1 MFVIFKSTH
10 LMRIII
16 KKYDAQ
22 IGNIDLVNGRIENS
36 LAASFGTDS
45 RFAIYGVGPFG
56 GGEIISFSLWIKTTQ
71 TSKMILVHYG
81 NVYGADVRSV
91 TSGKDQMTL
100 ILSDGIPE
108 LYIKHNRKLV
118 SQTNSIADGRWHLV
132 SVSMPSRSCR
142 LSEIEIFVDEK
153 AVKTERRGKDTN
165 TFQLT
170 HGRIAIGGFG
180 STTEVYEEIFSDWN
194 PYMGLID
201 DFSLWPM
208 PLKQREAFK
217 RNTEY
222 ECMKL
227 GGDKNNSYHMN
238 THITSKNKCR
248 TTCKKDDACFGF
260 EFSAGSC
267 IHFNT
272 EPVLGSVKENSE
284 CSMKLILQSPSPTYT
299 SDPPTLQPS
308 IKVSNLPLSNRSVVP
323 STLPIA
329 PSSPS
334 PSPTP
339 ASFQRHAGYK
349 CEQIDNDNSYQ
360 INEHLKTKN
369 KCRAKCKHD
378 HACLGFE
385 FSSIAH
391 TCIHFSV
398 EPTLGVPAEKSEC
411 SMKIVPYLSLKSK
424 HPSSA
429 PSESEIAKSSI
440 DESTLTM
447 PPTKSPSSFVEL
459 SVQNRFER
467 SSAASAKDVKANTI
481 INFVFSVSV
490 LLYNCLFW

>member
-1 MFVIFKSTH
+1 
-10 LMRIII
+10 MRIII

-81 NVYGADVRSV
+81 NVYGADVKSV

-118 SQTNSIADGRWHLV
+118 SQINSIADGRWHLV

-201 DFSLWPM
+201 DFFLWPM
-208 PLKQREAFK
+208 PLKQREAFT
-217 RNTEY
+217 RNTDY

-227 GGDKNNSYHMN
+227 GGDKNNSYHRN

-248 TTCKKDDACFGF
+248 TKCKNDDACLGF

-284 CSMKLILQSPSPTYT
+284 CSMKLILQSPSPTYA

-323 STLPIA
+323 SILPIA

-339 ASFQRHAGYK
+339 ASFQRHVGYK
-349 CEQIDNDNSYQ
+349 CEHIDNDNSYQ
-360 INEHLKTKN
+360 INEHLKSKN

-385 FSSIAH
+385 FSSITH
-391 TCIHFSV
+391 TCIHFGV

-467 SSAASAKDVKANTI
+467 SSASGKDVRANTI

-490 LLYNCLFW
+490 LVYNCIFW